1 MKIFKSLIILITLVF
16 AAQTDAFTQTK
27 VSTDQTATTMKT
39 SSIKVKGVGCS
50 ADIKSISSNVE
61 ALIGVSSC
69 KVGKKGAVSTFV
81 VTFDTAL
88 VSEKDIYT
96 AIESTGGCKNPNDR
110 PYKVKL

>member
-1 MKIFKSLIILITLVF
+1 MKIFKSLLVLVALVF
-16 AAQTDAFTQTK
+16 AAQTDALSQTTSTEQA
-27 VSTDQTATTMKT
+27 VSSIKT

-50 ADIKSISSNVE
+50 ADIKSISNNVK
-61 ALIGVSSC
+61 ALKGVSNC
-69 KVGKKGAVSTFV
+69 EIEKKGAVSTFV

-88 VSEKDIYT
+88 VSEEDIYT